1 MSAFALLIPPTI
13 FTYHL
18 QRLTERSATPYKYRN
33 IYKVTV
39 SANGFSPGT
48 SSSRKVLIRT
58 VSCYAIFKGW
68 LLLSQP
74 PACLGLSTYFP
85 T

>member
-13 FTYHL
+13 FSNYL
-18 QRLTERSATPYKYRN
+18 RRLTERSATPYTYRN
-33 IYKVTV
+33 TYIVTASV
-39 SANGFSPGT
+39 NDLSPVT
-48 SSSRKVLIRT
+48 SSSRKILTRP

-74 PACLGLSTYFP
+74 PGCLGFSTYFP